1 MTDACPTLGLGIIEG
16 FFGPPW
22 SWDNR
27 RHYAGFLKRTG
38 FSFYIFAPK
47 RCDDLRLQWTRPWAA
62 PEWAELARLRR
73 VYAGAGIK
81 FGVGLSP
88 YALYRGLSPENEA
101 ALISKVEQ
109 LDRLEL
115 DILGVFFDDMPEG
128 GPDLARVQAGIMSR
142 VREASRAKTFV
153 LCPTFYSDDPVLTRL
168 SGPMPE
174 GYLTTLGERLERDV
188 HVFWTGPKVC
198 SAHISGDHIRDIT
211 ERLGRAP
218 MLWDNYPVNDGAR
231 MSQFLHLRAFE
242 GRDDLPQCTLSGHAV
257 NPMNQARL
265 SEIPIRSLSCLYRD
279 SGGYDPETVFAATA
293 GELCGEEVGAAL
305 HEDLEDFRTSVWED
319 FPTPRRARCARAMP
333 TSTDRTPARLSAGWM
348 AFTRR
353 HRKTW
358 RSLARGNRVAQS
370 PLSLALT
377 NTMRIR

>member
-265 SEIPIRSLSCLYRD
+265 SEIPIRSLSCLYRGLRRLR
-279 SGGYDPETVFAATA
+279 SGDGIRGDRRRALRRGGGRGITRRSRRFSGPRFGRTFRPREERAARA
-293 GELCGEEVGAAL
+293 LCQ
-305 HEDLEDFRTSVWED
+305 
-319 FPTPRRARCARAMP
+319 PRRTVRPRGC
-333 TSTDRTPARLSAGWM
+333 RLAGWRLR
-348 AFTRR
+348 ADT
-353 HRKTW
+353 
-358 RSLARGNRVAQS
+358 ARPGGVWHGV
-370 PLSLALT
+370 
-377 NTMRIR
+377 IG